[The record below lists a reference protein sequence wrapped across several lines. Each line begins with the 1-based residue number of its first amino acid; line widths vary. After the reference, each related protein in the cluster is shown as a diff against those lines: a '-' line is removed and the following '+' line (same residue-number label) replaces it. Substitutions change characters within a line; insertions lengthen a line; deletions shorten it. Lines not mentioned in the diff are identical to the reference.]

1 MTQMSLGESLRTI
14 ETEIAAGR
22 AESALAQCQEAQ
34 TQYPRA
40 LSVQRVLGE
49 TYLSLRKP
57 REALAALERVLAGD
71 PEDARALCARAL
83 VYQMH
88 GDSQAALQ
96 WYRRACDVRPE
107 DQVLRSTYSELA
119 NRLGQSAYQPTRVG
133 LARLYLRN
141 DLFAH
146 ALREWESLAQ
156 ESPDLLEVQ
165 VGLAETLWRAERSDE
180 AQALCERILANAPT
194 CLKALLLLAALH
206 YDAGR
211 DDEALRLALRARDLD
226 PELRIGHAL
235 FSDRLTA
242 GDAGLRAL
250 LNGEKTERAQ
260 RTQASSRPL
269 AASPAGREVSQ
280 LAAHVAARPL
290 SSLDLGIKV
299 PEEFQG
305 LFSETEF
312 MLWGPDD
319 ETRTRMATQALEA
332 TDKYPRVKPS
342 PKQTLPIPPA
352 PLEAPPAPTPP
363 ADEAPPTVPT
373 QAVPVA
379 PVRPQEFVPPALI
392 EHGIPLED
400 AEARDAMG
408 WVNWLQSQG
417 AQPQGAQ
424 PQGAQAP
431 PPQQAASNGAT
442 EEANFVLRAE
452 PAPSGSGALR
462 AMFAELGPTPG
473 GESETGR
480 LARVKE
486 LAQQPEEARPD
497 DVTRLETLEADLA
510 SSGFQRMEAGQGML
524 ASIAA
529 GEAAARALGVDPN
542 AMSAN
547 PADGGDYRARL
558 EQAREWREMGRL
570 DEAFSAYRV
579 LLKLA
584 PDLLPDVAAEIEE
597 ALRIAPTHPEAR
609 RLLGDVKL
617 KQGDYMSA
625 LEAYNRAVELA
636 QSRG

>member
-119 NRLGQSAYQPTRVG
+119 NQLGQPAYQPTRVG

-141 DLFAH
+141 DLYAH
-146 ALREWESLAQ
+146 AMREWESLAQ
-156 ESPDLLEVQ
+156 ETPDLLEVQ
-165 VGLAETLWRAERSDE
+165 VGLAETLWRVERPDE

-194 CLKALLLLAALH
+194 CLKALLLLAAIH

-235 FSDRLTA
+235 FSDLLTA

-260 RTQASSRPL
+260 RPRANSRPL
-269 AASPAGREVSQ
+269 AASQGGREVSQ

-332 TDKYPRVKPS
+332 TDKYPRVKAP
-342 PKQTLPIPPA
+342 PKQTLPVAPEPPTPSPKVTARPVPEGSPTA
-352 PLEAPPAPTPP
+352 PTQAAPTP
-363 ADEAPPTVPT
+363 AAS
-373 QAVPVA
+373 A
-379 PVRPQEFVPPALI
+379 RPHEFVPPALI
-392 EHGIPLED
+392 EHGIPLQD
-400 AEARDAMG
+400 DEARDAIG

-424 PQGAQAP
+424 AS
-431 PPQQAASNGAT
+431 PPQQAAPNGVT
-442 EEANFVLRAE
+442 DETNVVLRAE
-452 PAPSGSGALR
+452 PAPGGAGALR

-486 LAQQPEEARPD
+486 LAQQPDAARPD
-497 DVTRLETLEADLA
+497 GVTGLETLEADLA
-510 SSGFQRMEAGQGML
+510 SSGFQRMETGQGML

-542 AMSAN
+542 AASAN
-547 PADGGDYRARL
+547 PVDGNDYLARL
-558 EQAREWREMGRL
+558 EQAREWREMGQL
-570 DEAFSAYRV
+570 DEAFSTYRV
-579 LLKLA
+579 LLKMA
-584 PDLLPDVAAEIEE
+584 PDLLPDVATEIEE
-597 ALRIAPTHPEAR
+597 ALRIAPDHPEAR

-636 QSRG
+636 QSRR

>member
-14 ETEIAAGR
+14 EAEIAAGR
-22 AESALAQCQEAQ
+22 AESALAQCQDAQ
-34 TQYPRA
+34 AQYPRA

-83 VYQMH
+83 VHQMH
-88 GDSQAALQ
+88 GDAQAALQ

-119 NRLGQSAYQPTRVG
+119 GRLGQPAYQPTRVG

-141 DLFAH
+141 DLYAH

-156 ESPDLLEVQ
+156 ETPDLLEVQ
-165 VGLAETLWRAERSDE
+165 VGLAETLWRVERPSE
-180 AQALCERILANAPT
+180 AQALCERILTNAPT
-194 CLKALLLLAALH
+194 CLKALLLLAVIH

-235 FSDRLTA
+235 FADLLAA

-250 LNGEKTERAQ
+250 LNGEKAERAP
-260 RTQASSRPL
+260 RPRANSRPL
-269 AASPAGREVSQ
+269 AAAQTGREVSQ

-290 SSLDLGIKV
+290 SSLDLGVKV

-332 TDKYPRVKPS
+332 TDKYPRVKPP

-352 PLEAPPAPTPP
+352 PLTVPPAPTPP
-363 ADEAPPTVPT
+363 VVEASPAAPAPPVPT
-373 QAVPVA
+373 PSA
-379 PVRPQEFVPPALI
+379 RPQEFVPPALI
-392 EHGIPLED
+392 EHGISLQD
-400 AEARDAMG
+400 DEARDAMG

-417 AQPQGAQ
+417 AQQQG
-424 PQGAQAP
+424 GALGAP
-431 PPQQAASNGAT
+431 TAPPQQATPNGATDETNGVLQAEPPSNGA
-442 EEANFVLRAE
+442 
-452 PAPSGSGALR
+452 GALR

-473 GESETGR
+473 GESETER
-480 LARVKE
+480 LARVKD
-486 LAQQPEEARPD
+486 LSQRPD
-497 DVTRLETLEADLA
+497 AAQPDGVNGLEALEAQLA
-510 SSGFQRMEAGQGML
+510 SSGFQQMEVGKGML

-542 AMSAN
+542 AAPAN
-547 PADGGDYRARL
+547 PADGGDYSERL
-558 EQAREWREMGRL
+558 EQARALREGGRL
-570 DEAFSAYRV
+570 DEAFSTYRV
-579 LLKLA
+579 LLKMS
-584 PDLLPDVAAEIEE
+584 PDLLPDVAAEIDE
-597 ALRIAPTHPEAR
+597 ALRVAPDHPEAR

-617 KQGDYMSA
+617 KQGDYMGA

-636 QSRG
+636 QARG

>member
-34 TQYPRA
+34 TTYPRA

-107 DQVLRSTYSELA
+107 DHVLRSTYSELA
-119 NRLGQSAYQPTRVG
+119 NRLGQAAYQPTRVG

-141 DLFAH
+141 DLYAH

-156 ESPDLLEVQ
+156 ETPDLLEVQ
-165 VGLAETLWRAERSDE
+165 VGLAETLWRVERPDE

-194 CLKALLLLAALH
+194 CLKALLLLAAIH

-226 PELRIGHAL
+226 PELRIGNTL

-260 RTQASSRPL
+260 RPRANSRPL
-269 AASPAGREVSQ
+269 AASQAGREVSQ

-332 TDKYPRVKPS
+332 TDKYPRVKPP
-342 PKQTLPIPPA
+342 PKQPA
-352 PLEAPPAPTPP
+352 PEAPPAATAPP
-363 ADEAPPTVPT
+363 VVEAPPTAPT
-373 QAVPVA
+373 QATPTPAA
-379 PVRPQEFVPPALI
+379 PARPQEFVPPALI
-392 EHGIPLED
+392 EHGIPLHD
-400 AEARDAMG
+400 DEARDAMG

-417 AQPQGAQ
+417 AQPQGT
-424 PQGAQAP
+424 QAS
-431 PPQQAASNGAT
+431 PPQQAVSNGA
-442 EEANFVLRAE
+442 EEETNGVLRAE
-452 PAPSGSGALR
+452 TPSNGAGALR
-462 AMFAELGPTPG
+462 AMFAELGPTPQG
-473 GESETGR
+473 AESETER

-486 LAQQPEEARPD
+486 LAQQPETARPD
-497 DVTRLETLEADLA
+497 GVTGLETLEAELA

-529 GEAAARALGVDPN
+529 GAAAARALGVDPN
-542 AMSAN
+542 APTTDS
-547 PADGGDYRARL
+547 GDYAARL
-558 EQAREWREMGRL
+558 EQARELREMGRL
-570 DEAFSAYRV
+570 DEAFSTYRV

-597 ALRIAPTHPEAR
+597 ALRAAPNHPEAR

-617 KQGDYMSA
+617 KQGDYMGA

-636 QSRG
+636 QARG

>member
-14 ETEIAAGR
+14 EAEIAAGR
-22 AESALAQCQEAQ
+22 AESALAQCQETQ

-119 NRLGQSAYQPTRVG
+119 NRLGQAAYQPTRVG

-141 DLFAH
+141 DLNAH

-156 ESPDLLEVQ
+156 ETPDLLEVQ
-165 VGLAETLWRAERSDE
+165 VGLAETLWRVERPDE

-194 CLKALLLLAALH
+194 CLKALLLLAAIH

-211 DDEALRLALRARDLD
+211 DDEALRQALRARDLD
-226 PELRIGHAL
+226 PELRIGNAL

-260 RTQASSRPL
+260 RPRANSRPL
-269 AASPAGREVSQ
+269 AASQPGREVSQ

-290 SSLDLGIKV
+290 SSLDLGVKV

-332 TDKYPRVKPS
+332 TDKYPRVKPP

-352 PLEAPPAPTPP
+352 PLTAPPAPTPP
-363 ADEAPPTVPT
+363 VAEAPPTAPT
-373 QAVPVA
+373 QATLTPAA
-379 PVRPQEFVPPALI
+379 PARPQEFVPPALI

-417 AQPQGAQ
+417 AQPQGTQ
-424 PQGAQAP
+424 VS
-431 PPQQAASNGAT
+431 PPQQAAPNGT
-442 EEANFVLRAE
+442 TDETNVVLRAE
-452 PAPSGSGALR
+452 PPPNGAGALR

-486 LAQQPEEARPD
+486 LAQQPGATRPD
-497 DVTRLETLEADLA
+497 GVTGLETLEAELA

-529 GEAAARALGVDPN
+529 GEAAARALDVDPN
-542 AMSAN
+542 AA
-547 PADGGDYRARL
+547 PGDGGDYHARL

-570 DEAFSAYRV
+570 DEAFSSYRV
-579 LLKLA
+579 LLKMA

-597 ALRIAPTHPEAR
+597 ALRVAPDHPEAR

-617 KQGDYMSA
+617 KQGDYMGA

>member
-14 ETEIAAGR
+14 EAEIAAGR

-57 REALAALERVLAGD
+57 REALGALERVLAGD

-107 DQVLRSTYSELA
+107 DQALRSMYAELA
-119 NRLGQSAYQPTRVG
+119 ARLGQPAYQPTRVG

-141 DLFAH
+141 DLYAH

-156 ESPDLLEVQ
+156 ETPDLLEAQ
-165 VGLAETLWRAERSDE
+165 VGLAETLWRVDRPAE
-180 AQALCERILANAPT
+180 AQALCERILTNAPT
-194 CLKALLLLAALH
+194 CLKALLLLAVIS
-206 YDAGR
+206 YDAGH
-211 DDEALRLALRARDLD
+211 DEEALRLALRARDLD
-226 PELRIGHAL
+226 PELRIGNAL

-250 LNGEKTERAQ
+250 LNGELSERAQ
-260 RTQASSRPL
+260 RSRPLASSRPL
-269 AASPAGREVSQ
+269 AASSAGRDMSQ

-290 SSLDLGIKV
+290 SSLDLGVKV

-332 TDKYPRVKPS
+332 TDKYPRVKP
-342 PKQTLPIPPA
+342 PQNPPA
-352 PLEAPPAPTPP
+352 PQPAAPAPAPEPAAAPRDTAPPPTTP
-363 ADEAPPTVPT
+363 E
-373 QAVPVA
+373 
-379 PVRPQEFVPPALI
+379 RPREFVPPALI
-392 EHGIPLED
+392 EHNIPLQD
-400 AEARDAMG
+400 AEAQDAIG

-417 AQPQGAQ
+417 AQPQ
-424 PQGAQAP
+424 QAP
-431 PPQQAASNGAT
+431 PPQPQNHRVSKGPA
-442 EEANFVLRAE
+442 EETNFLLQAE
-452 PAPSGSGALR
+452 PAQAPTGAQALR
-462 AMFAELGPTPG
+462 AMFAELGPTPNG

-480 LARVKE
+480 LERVKD
-486 LAQQPEEARPD
+486 LAQRSGAPQGD
-497 DVTRLETLEADLA
+497 DVTRLEALEAELA
-510 SSGFQRMEAGQGML
+510 SSGFRQMAPGQGML
-524 ASIAA
+524 ASLAA
-529 GEAAARALGVDPN
+529 GEAAARALGVDPD
-542 AMSAN
+542 AT
-547 PADGGDYRARL
+547 PPDGGDYSARL
-558 EQAREWREMGRL
+558 RQARQWREEGRL
-570 DEAFSAYRV
+570 DDAFASYRV
-579 LLKLA
+579 LLKMA
-584 PDLLPDVAAEIEE
+584 PDLLPDVMAEIEE
-597 ALRIAPTHPEAR
+597 ALRAAPGHPEAN
-609 RLLGDVKL
+609 RLLGDAKL
-617 KQGDYMSA
+617 KQGDYQGA

-636 QSRG
+636 QPRR

>member
-119 NRLGQSAYQPTRVG
+119 NRLGQPAYQPTRVG

-141 DLFAH
+141 DLSAH

-156 ESPDLLEVQ
+156 ETPDLLEVQ
-165 VGLAETLWRAERSDE
+165 VGLAETLWRVERLDE

-194 CLKALLLLAALH
+194 CLKALLLLATIH

-235 FSDRLTA
+235 FSDRLAA

-260 RTQASSRPL
+260 RPRANSRPL
-269 AASPAGREVSQ
+269 AASQGGREASQ

-332 TDKYPRVKPS
+332 TDKYPRVKPP
-342 PKQTLPIPPA
+342 PKQTLPIPPT
-352 PLEAPPAPTPP
+352 PLTAPPAP
-363 ADEAPPTVPT
+363 APPVVDAQPTAPT
-373 QAVPVA
+373 QAA
-379 PVRPQEFVPPALI
+379 STTAASSRPHEFVPPALI
-392 EHGIPLED
+392 EHGIPLQD
-400 AEARDAMG
+400 DEARDAIG

-417 AQPQGAQ
+417 AQPQGT
-424 PQGAQAP
+424 QASP
-431 PPQQAASNGAT
+431 SPQAAPNGAT
-442 EEANFVLRAE
+442 DETNVVPRAE
-452 PAPSGSGALR
+452 PAPGGAGALR
-462 AMFAELGPTPG
+462 AMFAELGPTPQG

-486 LAQQPEEARPD
+486 LAQQPEAARPD
-497 DVTRLETLEADLA
+497 GVTGLETLESELA
-510 SSGFQRMEAGQGML
+510 SSGFQQMETGQGML

-542 AMSAN
+542 APSAN
-547 PADGGDYRARL
+547 TADGGDYLTRL
-558 EQAREWREMGRL
+558 EQAHEWREMGRL
-570 DEAFSAYRV
+570 DEAFSTYRV
-579 LLKLA
+579 LLKMA

-597 ALRIAPTHPEAR
+597 ALRIAPDHPEAR

-636 QSRG
+636 RSRR

>member
-14 ETEIAAGR
+14 EAEIAAGR

-119 NRLGQSAYQPTRVG
+119 NQLGQPAYQPTRVG

-141 DLFAH
+141 DLNAH

-156 ESPDLLEVQ
+156 ETPDLLEVQ
-165 VGLAETLWRAERSDE
+165 VGLAETLWRVERPDE

-194 CLKALLLLAALH
+194 CLKALLLLAAIH

-211 DDEALRLALRARDLD
+211 DDEALRLALRVRDLD
-226 PELRIGHAL
+226 PELRIGNAL

-250 LNGEKTERAQ
+250 LNGEKTERAP
-260 RTQASSRPL
+260 RPRANSRPL
-269 AASPAGREVSQ
+269 AASQPGREVSQ

-332 TDKYPRVKPS
+332 TDKYPRVKPP

-352 PLEAPPAPTPP
+352 PLTAPPAPTPP
-363 ADEAPPTVPT
+363 VVEAPSTAPT
-373 QAVPVA
+373 QATPTPAA
-379 PVRPQEFVPPALI
+379 PARPREFVPPALI
-392 EHGIPLED
+392 EHGIPLQD
-400 AEARDAMG
+400 DEARDAMG

-417 AQPQGAQ
+417 AQPQGTQ
-424 PQGAQAP
+424 VS
-431 PPQQAASNGAT
+431 PPQQAASNGT
-442 EEANFVLRAE
+442 TDETNVVLRAE
-452 PAPSGSGALR
+452 PAPNGAGALR

-473 GESETGR
+473 GESETER

-486 LAQQPEEARPD
+486 LAQQPEVIRPEG
-497 DVTRLETLEADLA
+497 VTGLETLEAELA

-529 GEAAARALGVDPN
+529 GEAAARALDVDPN
-542 AMSAN
+542 ATSAS
-547 PADGGDYRARL
+547 PADGGDYHARL
-558 EQAREWREMGRL
+558 EQAREWREEGRL

-579 LLKLA
+579 LLKMA
-584 PDLLPDVAAEIEE
+584 PDLLPDVATEIEE
-597 ALRIAPTHPEAR
+597 ALRVAPDHPEAR

>member
-14 ETEIAAGR
+14 EAEIAAGR

-40 LSVQRVLGE
+40 LSIQRVLGE

-119 NRLGQSAYQPTRVG
+119 NRLGQAAYQPTRVG

-141 DLFAH
+141 DLYAH

-156 ESPDLLEVQ
+156 ETPDLLEVQ
-165 VGLAETLWRAERSDE
+165 VGLAETLWRAERPDE
-180 AQALCERILANAPT
+180 AQALCARILANAPT
-194 CLKALLLLAALH
+194 CLKALLLLAAIH

-226 PELRIGHAL
+226 PELRIGNAL

-260 RTQASSRPL
+260 RPRANSRPL
-269 AASPAGREVSQ
+269 AASQGGREVSQ

-332 TDKYPRVKPS
+332 TDKYPRVKPP
-342 PKQTLPIPPA
+342 PKQTLPISPA
-352 PLEAPPAPTPP
+352 PLTAPPAPTPP
-363 ADEAPPTVPT
+363 VVEAPPTAPT
-373 QAVPVA
+373 QAA
-379 PVRPQEFVPPALI
+379 PTPATSARPHEFVPPALI
-392 EHGIPLED
+392 EHGIPLQD
-400 AEARDAMG
+400 DEARDAMG

-417 AQPQGAQ
+417 AQPQGTQA
-424 PQGAQAP
+424 AAP
-431 PPQQAASNGAT
+431 PPQQAASNGA
-442 EEANFVLRAE
+442 EEETNFILRAE
-452 PAPSGSGALR
+452 APSNGAGALR

-473 GESETGR
+473 SESETGR

-486 LAQQPEEARPD
+486 LAQQPEAARPD
-497 DVTRLETLEADLA
+497 GVTGLETLESELA
-510 SSGFQRMEAGQGML
+510 SSGFQQMETGQGML

-542 AMSAN
+542 ASSAN
-547 PADGGDYRARL
+547 PADGGDFRARL
-558 EQAREWREMGRL
+558 EQAREWREMNRL
-570 DEAFSAYRV
+570 DEAFSTYRV
-579 LLKLA
+579 LLKMA

-597 ALRIAPTHPEAR
+597 ALRVAPDHPEAR

-617 KQGDYMSA
+617 KQGDYMGA

>member
-1 MTQMSLGESLRTI
+1 
-14 ETEIAAGR
+14 
-22 AESALAQCQEAQ
+22 
-34 TQYPRA
+34 
-40 LSVQRVLGE
+40 
-49 TYLSLRKP
+49 
-57 REALAALERVLAGD
+57 
-71 PEDARALCARAL
+71 
-83 VYQMH
+83 MH
-88 GDSQAALQ
+88 GDAQAALQ

-119 NRLGQSAYQPTRVG
+119 GRLGQPAYQPTRVG
-133 LARLYLRN
+133 LARLYLRD
-141 DLFAH
+141 DLYAH

-156 ESPDLLEVQ
+156 ETPDLLEVQ
-165 VGLAETLWRAERSDE
+165 VGLAETLWRVERPDE
-180 AQALCERILANAPT
+180 AQALCERILTNTPT
-194 CLKALLLLAALH
+194 CLKALLLLAAIH
-206 YDAGR
+206 YDARR

-226 PELRIGHAL
+226 PELRIGNAL

-260 RTQASSRPL
+260 RPRANSRPL
-269 AASPAGREVSQ
+269 DAAQTGREMSQ

-290 SSLDLGIKV
+290 SSLDLGVRV

-332 TDKYPRVKPS
+332 TDKYPRVKPP
-342 PKQTLPIPPA
+342 PKQPTP
-352 PLEAPPAPTPP
+352 EAPPAATAPP
-363 ADEAPPTVPT
+363 VVEAPPVTPAPAPFPQATPT
-373 QAVPVA
+373 PGA
-379 PVRPQEFVPPALI
+379 PARPQEFVPPALI

-424 PQGAQAP
+424 VSP
-431 PPQQAASNGAT
+431 PLPQQAAPNGAT
-442 EEANFVLRAE
+442 EETNLVLRAE
-452 PAPSGSGALR
+452 PAPSGAGALR

-473 GESETGR
+473 GESETER

-486 LAQQPEEARPD
+486 LAQQPDAAQPNG
-497 DVTRLETLEADLA
+497 VTGLETLEAELA

-542 AMSAN
+542 ATPAN
-547 PADGGDYRARL
+547 PADGGDYPARL
-558 EQAREWREMGRL
+558 EQAREWREEGRL
-570 DEAFSAYRV
+570 DEAFSSYRV
-579 LLKLA
+579 LLKMA
-584 PDLLPDVAAEIEE
+584 PDLLPEVAAEIEE
-597 ALRIAPTHPEAR
+597 ALRVAPDHPEAR

-617 KQGDYMSA
+617 KQGDYMGA
-625 LEAYNRAVELA
+625 LEAYNRAMELA
-636 QSRG
+636 RG